1 MLNTE
6 ILFSIAHEQYWYLS
20 TTLINLS
27 CLHWN
32 FSPSGPKTDCFS
44 QPHNVF
50 LSPTQVFLSSCGPTE
65 GGSCPSPATTQQAC
79 SYSLLTNLVKQV
91 SYRDLAPV
99 ERHKQ
104 ESQQLSFHNWTVML
118 QPCKRHWR
126 ACSAE
131 TGRSK
136 LQLLPLLTAVFQLT
150 CKYLYAFHSQN
161 ILPVHAIGGRF
172 FHLSSLIITSLF
184 SCFPLSLMKL

>member
-1 MLNTE
+1 MLNFVALQFTLLLTLLHFLENTKKHVIIQNREVPNNE

-27 CLHWN
+27 CLHRN
-32 FSPSGPKTDCFS
+32 FSPSSPKTDCFS
-44 QPHNVF
+44 QPHNVL
-50 LSPTQVFLSSCGPTE
+50 LSLTQVLHSSYGPTE

-104 ESQQLSFHNWTVML
+104 ELQQLSFHSRTILL
-118 QPCKRHWR
+118 QPHRRHWR
-126 ACSAE
+126 ACSADRE
-131 TGRSK
+131 IQAAAPSMFDCSF
-136 LQLLPLLTAVFQLT
+136 PA
-150 CKYLYAFHSQN
+150 
-161 ILPVHAIGGRF
+161 
-172 FHLSSLIITSLF
+172 HL
-184 SCFPLSLMKL
+184 